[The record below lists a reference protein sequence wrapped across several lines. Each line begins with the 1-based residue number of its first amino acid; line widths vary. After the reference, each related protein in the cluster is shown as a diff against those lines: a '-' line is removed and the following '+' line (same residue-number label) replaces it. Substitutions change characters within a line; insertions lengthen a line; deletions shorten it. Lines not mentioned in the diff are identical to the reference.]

1 MIYLIDPVE
10 ATSGGINPCILKCVG
25 VCGIKPCYG
34 VTPPVP
40 I

>member
-1 MIYLIDPVE
+1 MIYLIDPN
-10 ATSGGINPCILKCVG
+10 TTLQLCPTKCFLKCDG

-34 VTPPVP
+34 VP

>member
-1 MIYLIDPVE
+1 MIYLIDPMQ
-10 ATSGGINPCILKCVG
+10 AAINPCPAKCVLKCDG

-34 VTPPVP
+34 IDPTP